1 MVILPAIDLKG
12 GRCVRLEQGKPD
24 KEKVYSGDPGQTARE
39 WASQGAEW
47 LHVVDLD
54 GAFEGEPKNLTALRA
69 IRAAIDIPI
78 QFGGGAR
85 TMGILDRAFEIGV
98 DRVVLGTAA
107 LRSPEFL
114 QEACDKF
121 GEKIAVGIDA
131 KDGKVAVK
139 GWSDVSDTDAV
150 DFGRKVA
157 GLGAGLIVYT
167 DIARDGMMSGPNI
180 DALKIMAE
188 SVSTPIIASG
198 GVTTLSDVADI
209 CRLSQEL
216 NDGEITGM
224 IIGKALYEK
233 AFTLGRAIDT
243 AAPGATPD
251 TSGPDSA

>member
-12 GRCVRLEQGKPD
+12 GRCVRLEQGNPD

-54 GAFEGEPKNLTALRA
+54 GAFEGEPKNLTSLEA
-69 IRAAIDIPI
+69 IRAAIGIPI

-85 TMGILDRAFEIGV
+85 TMDTLRRAFEIGV

-114 QEACDKF
+114 REACGEF

-131 KDGKVAVK
+131 SGGKVAVK
-139 GWSDVSDTDAV
+139 GWSDVSDTDAI
-150 DFGRKVA
+150 DFGREIA

-180 DALKIMAE
+180 DALKTMAE
-188 SVSTPIIASG
+188 SVSIPVIASG

-209 CRLSQEL
+209 CRLSL
-216 NDGEITGM
+216 DLGSGRITGM

-233 AFTLGRAIDT
+233 AFTLRRAIDI
-243 AAPGATPD
+243 AAPSPSSDG
-251 TSGPDSA
+251 SGPDSE

>member
-24 KEKVYSGDPGQTARE
+24 KEKVYSGDPGRTARE
-39 WASQGAEW
+39 WASHGAEW

-85 TMGILDRAFEIGV
+85 TMDTLDRAFEIGV

-114 QEACDKF
+114 KKACDKF

-131 KDGKVAVK
+131 SAGKVAVK

-150 DFGRKVA
+150 DFGRDVA
-157 GLGAGLIVYT
+157 GLGAGLIIYT

-180 DALKIMAE
+180 DALENMAE
-188 SVSTPIIASG
+188 SVSIPIIASG

-209 CRLSQEL
+209 CRLSRKL
-216 NDGEITGM
+216 GAGEITGM

-233 AFTLGRAIDT
+233 AFTLGQAIEM
-243 AAPGATPD
+243 AASGSSPD
-251 TSGPDSA
+251 TSGPNNK